1 MPASGHNVELIS
13 TRDIAQFLP
22 LMKELADDFGDRFL
36 VSMLHWCGIGNRTK
50 PLPSWE
56 VFLLGPDH
64 GILGVGG
71 LYRLPE
77 TPANHVWLGWFGIRP
92 AFRRRGY
99 GTAAMSA
106 IVNRA
111 RSMDYNELWV
121 YTGSSDEVARSF
133 YTKLGFELLGS
144 ARDYAP
150 EQTMDGSDIVLKL
163 RLDVSGTIKE

>member
-1 MPASGHNVELIS
+1 MPASDHTIELIS
-13 TRDIAQFLP
+13 TKDITQFVP
-22 LMKELADDFGDRFL
+22 LMSELADDFGDRFL
-36 VSMLHWCGIGNRTK
+36 LSMLHWCGIGNRNK
-50 PLPSWE
+50 PLQSWE
-56 VFLLGPDH
+56 VFLLGTDH

-77 TPANHVWLGWFGIRP
+77 KPANHVWLGWFGIRS

-106 IVNRA
+106 IVDRA

-121 YTGSSDEVARSF
+121 YTGSSDEAARSF

-150 EQTMDGSDIVLKL
+150 GQTMDGSDMVLKL
-163 RLDVSGTIKE
+163 RLDLPETIKE